1 MPDILRSGYYGCFFA
16 NNPHIGHTCVRGW
29 MKNNLSMR
37 YTTIAI
43 IAIVAAGLSAS
54 AITPA
59 LAQNAH
65 FVSATATVNNNGQ
78 LVVNWKEA
86 GLGDNQNIDYELTA
100 QASASYECLNKP
112 GKNPSAANK
121 EEVTAPVGATGTFAS
136 GKNGQITGS
145 FTVNPP
151 PSTSAL
157 KCGQGQTATLV
168 SVTYTNIQLKDVT
181 NNIQAPVPSTASR
194 TF

>member
-1 MPDILRSGYYGCFFA
+1 
-16 NNPHIGHTCVRGW
+16 
-29 MKNNLSMR
+29 MKNNLSKR
-37 YTTIAI
+37 YTTTAI
-43 IAIVAAGLSAS
+43 IAIATIAAGLSTYT
-54 AITPA
+54 ITPA
-59 LAQNAH
+59 LAISPH
-65 FVSATATVNNNGQ
+65 FTSATATVNNNGQ
-78 LVVNWKEA
+78 LVVTWKEA
-86 GLGDNQNIDYELTA
+86 GLGNNQNINYELTA

-121 EEVTAPVGATGTFAS
+121 EEVTAPVGATGTFNS

-151 PSTSAL
+151 PSTDAL
-157 KCGQGQTATLV
+157 KCGAGQTATLV

-181 NNIQAPVPSTASR
+181 NNILAPVPSTASR